1 LEEPLADR
9 EARPRASESD
19 VAETGARKW
28 IITVTVVLATLIEL
42 IDTSIV
48 NVALPQM
55 MGNLSATLDEVA
67 WVVTSYVVANVII
80 VPMTGFLSGIFG
92 RRNYFAGSI
101 VLFTIASFFCG
112 HATNIWELVFFRFVQ
127 GVGGGALFST
137 SQSILI
143 ETFPPEELGL
153 ANGLFGLGVVMG
165 PTIGPTLGGWIVDN
179 YSWPWI
185 FYVNIPIGIAAALL
199 TISFIR
205 ETPHR
210 RRVES
215 VDWSGIALLV
225 VGIGSLQVV
234 LERGERDDWF
244 SATYITVL
252 SLVALIGIA
261 AFVWRELTAEHPVV
275 DLHVL
280 KDRSLAV
287 GTLFTFILGFG
298 LYSSVFIFPVFAQN
312 LLGFTAMQT
321 GLILLPG
328 GIATAFM
335 MPIVGKL
342 LQRGVPAQLMNA
354 LGFGSFFVFTR
365 MLSHSTLSSGR
376 VDFFWPL
383 IFRGVGLG
391 LLFVPLTT
399 LALSNLRGKDVAQG
413 TGLTNM
419 MRQLGG
425 SFGIALIAT
434 YVEKRSW
441 VHRQTLLEH
450 VSIYDPALRERFNQI
465 VAGLMSRGSN
475 LIEAQRQA
483 YAAIEG
489 AVTRQTFLLTYMDA
503 FRVVGIFFLFC
514 IPLLLLFRRRRRG
527 EAPAAP
533 ALAH

>member
-1 LEEPLADR
+1 MH
-9 EARPRASESD
+9 
-19 VAETGARKW
+19 ETGARKW
-28 IITVTVVLATLIEL
+28 IITVTVVLATVIEL

-80 VPMTGFLSGIFG
+80 VPMSGFLSRVFG

-101 VLFTIASFFCG
+101 VLFTVASFFCG
-112 HATNIWELVFFRFVQ
+112 HATNIWELVAFRFIQ

-179 YSWPWI
+179 FSWPWI
-185 FYVNIPIGIAAALL
+185 FYVNIPIGILATVL
-199 TISFIR
+199 TLSFIR
-205 ETPHR
+205 ESEDKGR
-210 RRVES
+210 AGS
-215 VDWSGIALLV
+215 IDFAGIAFLV
-225 VGIGSLQVV
+225 LGIGALQIV

-244 SATYITVL
+244 AATYIVVL
-252 SLVALIGIA
+252 TFVAALGIL
-261 AFVWRELTAEHPVV
+261 AFILRELTAEHPVV
-275 DLHVL
+275 DLRVL

-328 GIATAFM
+328 GIATAVM

-342 LQRGVPAQLMNA
+342 LQRRVSPQLMNA
-354 LGFGSFFVFTR
+354 LGFISFFFFTHL
-365 MLSHSTLSSGR
+365 LSLSTLASGR

-399 LALSNLRGKDVAQG
+399 MALSNLRGKDIAQG

-425 SFGIALIAT
+425 SFGVALIAT
-434 YVEKRSW
+434 YIQKRSW

-450 VSIYDPALRERFNQI
+450 VSIYDPALRERWNAA
-465 VAGLMSRGSN
+465 VHGLMAKGST

-489 AVTRQTFLLTYMDA
+489 AVARQTFLLTYMDA
-503 FRVVGIFFLFC
+503 FRIVGVFFLFC
-514 IPLLLLFRRRRRG
+514 IPLLLLFKRRQKG
-527 EAPAAP
+527 AAP
-533 ALAH
+533 PKPAMAH

>member
-1 LEEPLADR
+1 MA
-9 EARPRASESD
+9 EAG
-19 VAETGARKW
+19 VRKW
-28 IITVTVVLATLIEL
+28 IITITVVLATLIEL

-67 WVVTSYVVANVII
+67 WVVTSYVVANVIV

-112 HATNIWELVFFRFVQ
+112 HATNIWELVIFRFIQ
-127 GVGGGALFST
+127 GIGGGGLFAT

-185 FYVNIPIGIAAALL
+185 FYVNIPIGIGAMLLAL
-199 TISFIR
+199 SFIR
-205 ETPHR
+205 EAQER
-210 RRVES
+210 RKVTS
-215 VDWSGIALLV
+215 VDWAGIALLV

-244 SATYITVL
+244 SSTYIVVL
-252 SLVALIGIA
+252 TIVAASGIA
-261 AFVWRELTAEHPVV
+261 AFIWRELTAEYPVV
-275 DLHVL
+275 ELHVL

-321 GLILLPG
+321 GLLLLPG

-342 LQRGVPAQLMNA
+342 LQKKVPPQLMNA
-354 LGFGSFFVFTR
+354 LGFISFFLFTY
-365 MLSHSTLSSGR
+365 MLSRSTLASGKH
-376 VDFFWPL
+376 DFFLPL

-399 LALSNLRGKDVAQG
+399 LALSNLRGKDIAQG

-425 SFGIALIAT
+425 SFGVALIAT
-434 YVEKRSW
+434 YIEKRSW
-441 VHRQTLLEH
+441 SHRQSLLAH
-450 VSIYDPALRERFNQI
+450 VSIYDAPVRERLNAI
-465 VAGLMSRGSN
+465 VQGLLAKGST
-475 LIEAQRQA
+475 LLDAQRQA
-483 YAAIEG
+483 YAALEG
-489 AVTRQTFLLTYMDA
+489 LVVRQTFLLTYMDA
-503 FRVVGIFFLFC
+503 FRIVGVFFLCC
-514 IPLLLLFRRRRRG
+514 IPLLLLFKRVRG
-527 EAPAAP
+527 APVTAAM
-533 ALAH
+533 H

>member
-1 LEEPLADR
+1 MA
-9 EARPRASESD
+9 ES
-19 VAETGARKW
+19 GARKW
-28 IITVTVVLATLIEL
+28 IIVVTAILASLIEL

-67 WVVTSYVVANVII
+67 WVVTSYVVANVIV
-80 VPMTGFLSGIFG
+80 VPMTGFLSRLFG
-92 RRNYFAGSI
+92 RRNYFTGSI
-101 VLFTIASFFCG
+101 VLFTVASFFCG
-112 HATNIWELVFFRFVQ
+112 HATNIWELVVFRFIQ
-127 GVGGGALFST
+127 GIGGGALFST
-137 SQSILI
+137 SQSILV

-165 PTIGPTLGGWIVDN
+165 PTIGPTLGGWITDN

-185 FYVNIPIGIAAALL
+185 FYVNLPIGLVA
-199 TISFIR
+199 TILSLSFIR
-205 ETPHR
+205 GSKEDR
-210 RRVES
+210 RAGQS
-215 VDWSGIALLV
+215 IDWAGICLLI

-244 SATYITVL
+244 AASYIVVL
-252 SLVALIGIA
+252 TIVAIVGIV
-261 AFVWRELTAEHPVV
+261 AFIWRELTAAHPVV
-275 DLHVL
+275 ELHVL

-298 LYSSVFIFPVFAQN
+298 LYSSIFIFPVFAQN

-328 GIATAFM
+328 GIATAIM

-354 LGFGSFFVFTR
+354 LGFISFFIFTY
-365 MLSHSTLSSGR
+365 MLSQSTLASGR
-376 VDFFWPL
+376 VNFFWPL

-399 LALSNLRGKDVAQG
+399 LALSNLRGKDIAQG
-413 TGLTNM
+413 AGLTNM

-425 SFGIALIAT
+425 SFGVALIAT

-441 VHRQTLLEH
+441 AHRQSLLSH
-450 VSIYDPALRERFNQI
+450 VTIYEPTVRERLNAI
-465 VAGLMSRGSN
+465 VQGLMARGST
-475 LIEAQRQA
+475 LVEAQRQA
-483 YAAIEG
+483 YGALEG
-489 AVTRQTFLLTYMDA
+489 IVTKQTFLLTYMDA
-503 FRVVGIFFLFC
+503 FRIVGVFFLFC
-514 IPLLLLFRRRRRG
+514 IPLLLLFKRRKG
-527 EAPAAP
+527 GGPVPAG
-533 ALAH
+533 LH